1 MMRIERAHSP
11 YTPAQLFD
19 LVADVESYP
28 KFLPWMISSRVT
40 RRHNDTVWVEMEMG
54 NRLLRRRFSSVG
66 RLDRPHHRID
76 ITSHDPMFE
85 CFAQSWTFKPATSG
99 GSDIEYR
106 VDFRFR
112 SNLLQALIG
121 GSFADRAPA
130 MMQAFKRR
138 ARQLY
143 G

>member
-1 MMRIERAHSP
+1 MRIERTHSP
-11 YTPAQLFD
+11 YSPAQLFD

-28 KFLPWMISSRVT
+28 KFLPWMLSSRIT
-40 RRHNDTVWVEMEMG
+40 RRHDDTVWVDMEMG
-54 NRLLRRRFSSVG
+54 TRLLRRRFSSSG
-66 RLDRPHHRID
+66 RLDRPHRID

-85 CFAQSWTFKPATSG
+85 RFAQTWTFAAAVPG
-99 GSDIEYR
+99 GTDIEYR

-112 SNLLQALIG
+112 SNLLQMLIG

-130 MMQAFKRR
+130 MMQAFRHR

>member
-1 MMRIERAHSP
+1 MRIERAHSS
-11 YTPAQLFD
+11 YSPAQLFD
-19 LVADVESYP
+19 LVAHVETYP
-28 KFLPWMISSRVT
+28 KFLPWVLSSRVT

-54 NRLLRRRFSSVG
+54 TRLLRRRFSSVG
-66 RLDRPHHRID
+66 QLERPHRID
-76 ITSHDPMFE
+76 ITSSDPMFDR
-85 CFAQSWTFKPATSG
+85 FAQVWTFTPAANG
-99 GSDIEYR
+99 GTDIEYR

-121 GSFADRAPA
+121 GSFTDRAPA
-130 MMQAFKRR
+130 MVQAFKRR